1 MRFWDSSAI
10 VPLVAPE
17 TVSEQTIDLYKQDKE
32 ILVWVLTP
40 TEVISAL
47 CRKVRE
53 GSITR
58 EQTRGFR
65 SELESLMKDWSEIN
79 AVELVRDRANRLLE
93 VHPLR
98 AADALQL
105 ASALVALGEQ
115 PQGFHFVT
123 YDDTLAEA
131 AEKEGFKILP

>member
-10 VPLVAPE
+10 VPLL
-17 TVSEQTIDLYKQDKE
+17 VSEPVSRESLELYSQDKE

-40 TEVISAL
+40 TEVVSAL
-47 CRKVRE
+47 CRRLRE

-58 EQTRGFR
+58 EAVR
-65 SELESLMKDWSEIN
+65 SFKRELSNLMKDWSEIT
-79 AVELVRDRANRLLE
+79 AVELVRERANRLLE
-93 VHPLR
+93 VHSLR

-105 ASALVALGEQ
+105 ASALVAVGDQ
-115 PQGFHFVT
+115 PQGVEFVT
-123 YDDTLAEA
+123 FDETLAEA

>member
-10 VPLVAPE
+10 VPLVVPE
-17 TVSEQTIDLYKQDKE
+17 PVSAQTIEIYRQDQE
-32 ILVWVLTP
+32 MLVWVLTP

-58 EQTRGFR
+58 EEARHFR
-65 SELESLMKDWSEIN
+65 SELERLIKDWSEIH

-105 ASALVALGEQ
+105 GSALVALGDQ

>member
-10 VPLVAPE
+10 VPLVVPE
-17 TVSEQTIDLYKQDKE
+17 PISAQTIEIYRQDKE
-32 ILVWVLTP
+32 MLVWVLTP

-53 GSITR
+53 DSITR
-58 EQTRGFR
+58 KEARRFR
-65 SELESLMKDWSEIN
+65 SELERLIKDWSEIN
-79 AVELVRDRANRLLE
+79 AVELVRERAHRLLE

-105 ASALVALGEQ
+105 GSALVASGDQ